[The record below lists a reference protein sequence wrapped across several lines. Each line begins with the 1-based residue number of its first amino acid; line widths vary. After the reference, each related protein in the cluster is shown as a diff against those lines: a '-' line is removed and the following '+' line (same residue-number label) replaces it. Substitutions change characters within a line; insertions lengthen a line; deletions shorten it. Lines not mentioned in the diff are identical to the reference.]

1 MSLSGSPI
9 DYVLAFTGGVAVSF
23 TPCVY
28 PLIPITLGFIGANAF
43 GSRKRGFFLSFSYVT
58 GIAVTYSF
66 LGLFASLSGTIFG
79 KFSTYP
85 LTHILVGLFVIF
97 FGLAM
102 LDLFQISLAIQKSPQ
117 QKKQGYFSSFMLGI
131 SSGFIVGPCLTPVL
145 GSILA
150 YLAAKNNIYYG
161 ASLLFVFAYG
171 MGLVLI
177 LAGTFGSILAS
188 LPKSGKWMV
197 YVKRACA
204 IILIVVGLY
213 FIYNG
218 IRRF

>member
-1 MSLSGSPI
+1 MILSGNPI

-28 PLIPITLGFIGANAF
+28 PLIPITLGFIGASAS
-43 GSRKRGFFLSFSYVT
+43 GSRKKGFFLSLTYVT
-58 GIAVTYSF
+58 GIAIMYSL
-66 LGLFASLSGTIFG
+66 LGLFASLSGTLFG

-85 LTHILVGLFVIF
+85 LTYILVGLFVTF
-97 FGLAM
+97 FGLSM
-102 LDLFQISLAIQKSPQ
+102 FDLFQIPLPMFKVRQ
-117 QKKQGYFSSFMLGI
+117 QKKQGYLSSFVLGV
-131 SSGFIVGPCLTPVL
+131 SSGFIIGPCLTPVL

-150 YLAAKNNIYYG
+150 YLAAKNNVYYG

-177 LAGTFGSILAS
+177 LAGTFGSTLVN

-197 YVKRACA
+197 YIKRACA
-204 IILIVVGLY
+204 IILIIAGAY